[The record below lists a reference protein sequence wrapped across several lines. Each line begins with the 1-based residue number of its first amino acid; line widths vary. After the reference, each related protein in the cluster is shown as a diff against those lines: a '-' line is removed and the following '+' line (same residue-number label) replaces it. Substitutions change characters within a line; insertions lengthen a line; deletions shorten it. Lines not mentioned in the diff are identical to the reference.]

1 MNAITTVTLL
11 VLVTSTQVNSQSAFE
26 RCIVLYPRNSCFDLY
41 ILLKN
46 GIVTN
51 NRSIYELQQAFYAVG
66 EFASTVLINVLYTVK
81 LPEDLPLCD
90 GVRDNKTSQEIQFL
104 IGWSSSSVFNIIS
117 PLQLSKLQLQ
127 LFNELF
133 SFFII
138 PGSGIALS
146 KQLRPP
152 LTPKTA
158 ENEPVQLEIV
168 NLLRLNITLD
178 EIPCQPDIGLI
189 EAVLKDITKMLKIW
203 ASSEGDP
210 VDINEDNLGF
220 ATEAGIELSGVSR
233 LLFTDYFVALITSVG
248 VLLGIAVLIVSGV
261 LFTNLF
267 AYMSEDRKQFK
278 FYFFSLSLTSLILDI
293 VIITMDFN
301 MIPRWCETEHFS
313 YFTQG
318 PETSCNGIVVIK
330 IIYFCSAIPLS
341 LLTAALSSK
350 SYDVLNLQNKRFQ
363 KCETFIYVLC
373 FWTIVLLTMLI
384 VWSLLPTV
392 LLILVYPN
400 IILSVTVL
408 MTASVFW
415 TSVILSIPALLIY
428 NLHQKAHCLSI
439 LFYLSP
445 IGGLIVVLFAAGII
459 TVTYANAN
467 LFGSGVGGAVG
478 IFVAIVP
485 SIGLTLFTE
494 FYRDWF
500 LTRVV
505 GTKRKATKRSRKTK
519 RKATKDDIPLPE
531 LDKIEKENDQKHE
544 RVINNGEKETVVE
557 LDTIE
562 EEPEEEVVYAVVRR
576 TSEPPGFLEKR
587 LSSLSSNH
595 RKKSFIIKH

>member
-189 EAVLKDITKMLKIW
+189 EAVLKDITKM
-203 ASSEGDP
+203 
-210 VDINEDNLGF
+210 
-220 ATEAGIELSGVSR
+220 VS
-233 LLFTDYFVALITSVG
+233 
-248 VLLGIAVLIVSGV
+248 
-261 LFTNLF
+261 
-267 AYMSEDRKQFK
+267 
-278 FYFFSLSLTSLILDI
+278 
-293 VIITMDFN
+293 
-301 MIPRWCETEHFS
+301 
-313 YFTQG
+313 
-318 PETSCNGIVVIK
+318 
-330 IIYFCSAIPLS
+330 
-341 LLTAALSSK
+341 
-350 SYDVLNLQNKRFQ
+350 
-363 KCETFIYVLC
+363 
-373 FWTIVLLTMLI
+373 
-384 VWSLLPTV
+384 
-392 LLILVYPN
+392 LVP
-400 IILSVTVL
+400 
-408 MTASVFW
+408 
-415 TSVILSIPALLIY
+415 
-428 NLHQKAHCLSI
+428 QC
-439 LFYLSP
+439 
-445 IGGLIVVLFAAGII
+445 
-459 TVTYANAN
+459 
-467 LFGSGVGGAVG
+467 
-478 IFVAIVP
+478 
-485 SIGLTLFTE
+485 
-494 FYRDWF
+494 
-500 LTRVV
+500 
-505 GTKRKATKRSRKTK
+505 
-519 RKATKDDIPLPE
+519 
-531 LDKIEKENDQKHE
+531 
-544 RVINNGEKETVVE
+544 
-557 LDTIE
+557 
-562 EEPEEEVVYAVVRR
+562 
-576 TSEPPGFLEKR
+576 
-587 LSSLSSNH
+587 
-595 RKKSFIIKH
+595 

>member
-1 MNAITTVTLL
+1 MIISLY
-11 VLVTSTQVNSQSAFE
+11 
-26 RCIVLYPRNSCFDLY
+26 IVL
-41 ILLKN
+41 
-46 GIVTN
+46 
-51 NRSIYELQQAFYAVG
+51 Q
-66 EFASTVLINVLYTVK
+66 
-81 LPEDLPLCD
+81 
-90 GVRDNKTSQEIQFL
+90 
-104 IGWSSSSVFNIIS
+104 
-117 PLQLSKLQLQ
+117 
-127 LFNELF
+127 
-133 SFFII
+133 
-138 PGSGIALS
+138 
-146 KQLRPP
+146 
-152 LTPKTA
+152 
-158 ENEPVQLEIV
+158 
-168 NLLRLNITLD
+168 
-178 EIPCQPDIGLI
+178 
-189 EAVLKDITKMLKIW
+189 LKIW

-233 LLFTDYFVALITSVG
+233 LLFTDYFVTLITSVG
-248 VLLGIAVLIVSGV
+248 VLLGIAVLIVSGA

-293 VIITMDFN
+293 VIIIMDFN
-301 MIPRWCETEHFS
+301 MVPRWCETEHFS
-313 YFTQG
+313 YFTQR
-318 PETSCNGIVVIK
+318 PETSCDGIVVTK

-350 SYDVLNLQNKRFQ
+350 SYDVLNLQNKRIQ
-363 KCETFIYVLC
+363 KCETLIYVLC

-400 IILSVTVL
+400 VILSVTVL

-415 TSVILSIPALLIY
+415 MSVILSIPALLFY

-445 IGGLIVVLFAAGII
+445 IGGLIVVLFAVGII
-459 TVTYANAN
+459 TVTYTNAN

-478 IFVAIVP
+478 IFAAIVP

-505 GTKRKATKRSRKTK
+505 GTKRKSTKKSRKTK
-519 RKATKDDIPLPE
+519 RKTTKDDIPVSCKL
-531 LDKIEKENDQKHE
+531 LYFNC
-544 RVINNGEKETVVE
+544 T
-557 LDTIE
+557 
-562 EEPEEEVVYAVVRR
+562 
-576 TSEPPGFLEKR
+576 
-587 LSSLSSNH
+587 NH
-595 RKKSFIIKH
+595 IITQLFTQYYHIT